1 MLEFTKRI
9 SMTALNSYLRFEVKK
24 MMNIIK
30 QSLYEVFA
38 PKKRNH
44 RITIFCI
51 EMKNLL
57 NQSPI
62 NRKMFTI

>member
-1 MLEFTKRI
+1 MD
-9 SMTALNSYLRFEVKK
+9 
-24 MMNIIK
+24 IIK
-30 QSLYEVFA
+30 QSLYDKFA

-62 NRKMFTI
+62 NRKMFTVGSFHSFYLEITLMRNL